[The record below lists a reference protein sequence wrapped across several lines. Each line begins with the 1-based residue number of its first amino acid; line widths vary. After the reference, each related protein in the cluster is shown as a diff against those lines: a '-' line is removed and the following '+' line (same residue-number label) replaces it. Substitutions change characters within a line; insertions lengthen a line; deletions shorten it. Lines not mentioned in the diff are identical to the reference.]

1 MDYCPNCGLPYE
13 EDETQCLYCGAALRQ
28 PPRPAASGTPR
39 AQQHYSAPTQ
49 QRYSSPTQPRYDPQP
64 QPRYAAPAQQ
74 NPFDGPDGQGHPRT
88 SPRQAPKREADNGH
102 EFDAFR
108 NTVKESAGKALAGAQ
123 GLANQVV
130 RKVGETTTAMKNHAE
145 EDVRKQ
151 YRQQEQSR
159 QKSRKK
165 PGIEGDGSQYMSSTE
180 LWSWLKQNSKRQLF
194 YTETGSSLSEEQFME
209 KIQLRMLETGVPAK
223 IVRKT
228 VQWDR
233 SNVSR
238 TIFCVMPQTDVINPL
253 ACMVQFNHVGK
264 YSFVEEKTFIM
275 PPNLPEVPMSPLPE
289 NTTAK
294 SLCKTLGLYGALLL
308 ILGFLLVSKAGA
320 LGACIIAASAVMLV
334 LSYYFHTK
342 NSAILAHNKKCAEQ
356 EKAWNDAWRNWQN
369 SIFLHSFQEDIN
381 GQLSRVFDAV
391 FECIKQ
397 VSAAEFPQVK
407 AIMQEEKA
415 NMNDIEQS
423 INFRKNEYR

>member
-13 EDETQCLYCGAALRQ
+13 EDETQCLYCGVTLRRS
-28 PPRPAASGTPR
+28 PRSTASGATRSQPTASQQR
-39 AQQHYSAPTQ
+39 YNAQPQQQYTAPAQSQYSAP
-49 QRYSSPTQPRYDPQP
+49 YDGTDD
-64 QPRYAAPAQQ
+64 Q
-74 NPFDGPDGQGHPRT
+74 NYPLTP
-88 SPRQAPKREADNGH
+88 PRQSQRREAESGH
-102 EFDAFR
+102 EFDSLKSSM
-108 NTVKESAGKALAGAQ
+108 KESAGKALAGAQ

-130 RKVGETTTAMKNHAE
+130 RKVNETTTAMKIHAE

-151 YRQQEQSR
+151 YQQQEKAR
-159 QKSRKK
+159 QRGRKRA
-165 PGIEGDGSQYMSSTE
+165 GVEGDCSQYMSSTE
-180 LWSWLKQNSKRQLF
+180 LWSWLKQSSKRQLF

-223 IVRKT
+223 IIRKT

-238 TIFCVMPQTDVINPL
+238 TVFCVKPQTDVINPL

-289 NTTAK
+289 NTSAK
-294 SLCKTLGLYGALLL
+294 TLCKTLGLYGGLLL
-308 ILGFLLVSKAGA
+308 VLGFLLVSKATG
-320 LGACIIAASAVMLV
+320 LGVGIIVASAIMLA

-342 NSAILAHNKKCAEQ
+342 NSAILAHNRKCAEQ

-407 AIMQEEKA
+407 AVMQEEKA